1 VWPKSVVRQ
10 VDLDR
15 EERCP
20 PPRGFADISFG
31 GRAMQ
36 TLRENVIRTALTLV
50 VRDAMMCGLA
60 LEELVRC
67 TRDLWEEEQAKLSN

>member
-1 VWPKSVVRQ
+1 
-10 VDLDR
+10 
-15 EERCP
+15 
-20 PPRGFADISFG
+20 
-31 GRAMQ
+31 MQ